1 MKRYYLFYLFLCLA
15 FSATAQNYY
24 VGKSADG
31 IEEMFIQSVTSN
43 RSNNSLVVFDRLK
56 PIEGKLGDFRHN
68 AKSLADEN
76 VNTKNFDKLG
86 YYRRKVQFSCSAK
99 KYRVMEC
106 TYYEVGGKELDVV
119 EFDPKETQWLPI
131 PKGSL
136 EEIEL
141 KKICR

>member
-1 MKRYYLFYLFLCLA
+1 MKRYLLFYLIFFA
-15 FSATAQNYY
+15 VSSVSAQNYY

-43 RSNNSLVVFDRLK
+43 RSSNSLVVFDRLK
-56 PIEGKLGDFRHN
+56 PVEGKLADFRHS
-68 AKSLADEN
+68 AKSQADRS
-76 VNTKNFDKLG
+76 VKTKNFDKLG

-99 KYRVMEC
+99 KFRVMEC
-106 TYYEVGGKELDVV
+106 SYYEVGGKEIDAI
-119 EFDPKETQWLPI
+119 EFDSKETQWLPI